1 MVAEHTT
8 DLVCTDD
15 PAWISATGCELDGT
29 SPLRVLQ
36 RTLTLGLSAEAWR
49 RHPCFP

>member
-29 SPLRVLQ
+29 SPLRTLQ
-36 RTLTLGLSAEAWR
+36 RTLPAVSRLKRAAVIRAFL
-49 RHPCFP
+49 